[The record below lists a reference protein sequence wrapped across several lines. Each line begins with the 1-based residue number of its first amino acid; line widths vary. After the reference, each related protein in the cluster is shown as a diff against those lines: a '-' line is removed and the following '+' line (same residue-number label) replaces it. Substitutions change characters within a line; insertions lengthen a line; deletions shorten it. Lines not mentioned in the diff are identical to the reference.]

1 MELADKTVSDVM
13 TKIDD
18 VFMLPEETIL
28 NTKVVAEIVRSGY
41 TRIPVYSGN
50 RNNVVS
56 LLFVKDLALLDPDD
70 NFTVMK
76 FKLIMLYYTI
86 FYLK

>member
-1 MELADKTVSDVM
+1 
-13 TKIDD
+13 
-18 VFMLPEETIL
+18 MLPEDTIL

-41 TRIPVYSGN
+41 TRIPVKICLQNLFSLRKMFQVYSGN

-70 NFTVMK
+70 NFSVKTVCA
-76 FKLIMLYYTI
+76 
-86 FYLK
+86 